1 MKRRPTEAGQ
11 ITAIATVAQ
20 SRGRVQVEVRQWR
33 PQQGDRRSRNS
44 RRRRR
49 RRAGLTLSSGVD
61 SGSGVERKR
70 LGEEANPAALAQPAA
85 LTLATVATARRE
97 RRPRGR
103 GGMDL
108 GHGPSHLAA
117 ISTIV
122 FFKHWQLCSQMGLF
136 SNRLMLLISGAMLGF
151 YVYRIAS
158 DFNKSEKVEQS
169 SEA

>member
-20 SRGRVQVEVRQWR
+20 SR
-33 PQQGDRRSRNS
+33 
-44 RRRRR
+44 
-49 RRAGLTLSSGVD
+49 
-61 SGSGVERKR
+61 
-70 LGEEANPAALAQPAA
+70 
-85 LTLATVATARRE
+85 
-97 RRPRGR
+97 
-103 GGMDL
+103 
-108 GHGPSHLAA
+108 A